1 MSEPEKIKDLK
12 DLDVP
17 IVEGVSDKY
26 SLTQVMVIQ
35 DQTFRKICLQKS
47 KELNQE
53 VFKLFLQQLKEA
65 IQKLHFM
72 LDQNKITAQDVNR
85 ETLIFNIIKEY
96 HELSLWPR

>member
-17 IVEGVSDKY
+17 FVEGVSDKY